1 MAEWWALG
9 TERGNLTSK
18 FAVSL
23 FDLAQQARRL
33 VVQTE
38 DLDLAVGTF
47 GKREDGFIDRAAGD
61 RQFLLDAT
69 EQFEENK
76 KKISKVR

>member
-9 TERGNLTSK
+9 TERGNLTSE

-38 DLDLAVGTF
+38 DLDLAVGAF
-47 GKREDGFIDRAAGD
+47 GKR
-61 RQFLLDAT
+61 
-69 EQFEENK
+69 K
-76 KKISKVR
+76 MVS